1 MFLSL
6 VPVRSSSFV
15 AATAALR
22 SARSIAAATTATA
35 TATTRSF
42 NVAAAAAAAV
52 VGRRPAYASTATPT
66 TTTTT
71 VAAFSTS
78 TTTGTKETSS
88 TSAPVVPA
96 EVLLQ
101 KKLELVLEIESQLLD
116 LAEHT
121 TTKQDV
127 VYNNIGMT
135 TAGDLEAL
143 FKDSHLKRDTI
154 SSKVAEL
161 KQLIEEAK
169 TLYNNSTEASSG
181 VDE

>member
-1 MFLSL
+1 MFLKVL
-6 VPVRSSSFV
+6 RSSPSFASSV
-15 AATAALR
+15 AQRTAVAKELR
-22 SARSIAAATTATA
+22 SSGGAAKVVSCLVHPMSTTVGSTNTNPAAA
-35 TATTRSF
+35 
-42 NVAAAAAAAV
+42 
-52 VGRRPAYASTATPT
+52 YAILSTQIANMQRLH
-66 TTTTT
+66 
-71 VAAFSTS
+71 SS
-78 TTTGTKETSS
+78 TTTSK
-88 TSAPVVPA
+88 APA

-135 TAGDLEAL
+135 TAGDLDTL

-154 SSKVAEL
+154 SGKVSEL

-169 TLYNNSTEASSG
+169 TLYSGLEESTKSE
-181 VDE
+181 